1 MGTRLVRDGAL
12 RNWTVPGA
20 EHQVRPVRNP
30 EEHLDLLKQKLLEEV
45 GEVIFATNRDELLKE
60 LSDLLAVMEGVAS
73 VAGVPWEQV
82 LLKTDA
88 RELESGGFT
97 SGLVWETPQ

>member
-12 RNWTVPGA
+12 RSWTVPGA
-20 EHQVRPVRNP
+20 EHQVRPVANI
-30 EEHLDLLKQKLLEEV
+30 EEHRVLLKQKLLEEV

-60 LSDLLAVMEGVAS
+60 LADLLAVMESVAS
-73 VAGVPWEQV
+73 VSGLDWEQV

-88 RELESGGFT
+88 RQLQSGGFT
-97 SGLVWETPQ
+97 KGLVWETPR